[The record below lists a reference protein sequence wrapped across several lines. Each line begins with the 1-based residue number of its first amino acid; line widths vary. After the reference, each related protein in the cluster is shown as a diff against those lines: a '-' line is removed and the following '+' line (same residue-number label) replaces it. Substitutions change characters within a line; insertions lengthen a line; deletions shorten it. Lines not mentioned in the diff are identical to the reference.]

1 MKKII
6 IVGAGDFGHEVAEY
20 ICDINNYDI
29 NLKNVIAFLD
39 DYDEAKT
46 ENISWPIVGSLD
58 SYQKCE
64 GDIFVIAYGNPEVRQ
79 KTLNKI
85 EKKSWEL
92 ATIIHPTAYIS
103 KYATISPGSIICPFA
118 TVGFR
123 ACIKRNVLMNTYS
136 AAGHHSEIGDSSV
149 LCPKSLIAGNSIVG
163 SQSFIGSG
171 AIVTP
176 GKKIGKSSSIGAS
189 SVVYR
194 NVKEGSFIIGN
205 PAK

>member
-6 IVGAGDFGHEVAEY
+6 IIGAGSFGHELAEY
-20 ICDINNYDI
+20 ICDIEHYDV

-39 DYDEAKT
+39 DNPQAEI
-46 ENISWPIVGSLD
+46 ENTSWPIIGSLD

-64 GDIFVIAYGNPEVRQ
+64 GDIFVIAYGDPKLRQ
-79 KTLNKI
+79 KALVKI

-92 ATIIHPTAYIS
+92 ATLVHPTAYIS
-103 KYATISPGSIICPFA
+103 KYATISSGSIICPFA
-118 TVGFR
+118 IVGLK
-123 ACIKRNVLMNTYS
+123 AHIKKNVLMNSYS
-136 AAGHHSEIGDSSV
+136 AAGHHSEIGDSCV
-149 LCPKSLIAGNSIVG
+149 LCPKSLIAGKSIVG
-163 SQSFIGSG
+163 SLSFIGSG

-176 GKKIGKSSSIGAS
+176 GKNIGKLSSIGAL

-194 NVKEGSFIIGN
+194 NVKDGSFIIGN